1 MKILT
6 QIIGSLI
13 VVSLLEL
20 IRRESEIAAFII
32 ALIMVVVILILC
44 VLELF
49 GVIAV

>member
-32 ALIMVVVILILC
+32 ALIMVIVILILC